1 MFIVS
6 YPLCAFDEHQTTTP
20 AFQLQSTKTSL
31 STCGCTIRLAP
42 AVATEVG
49 TNHQMQH
56 IAHVQQTVEAVYP
69 SLRTNFLFFIQRC
82 ARGSTLANGRY
93 WVFVLNWHDGA
104 EKRQKSSVA
113 DVGSR
118 NKDVVVFVGRVD
130 FVPGVLGT
138 RCSLLFAS
146 QTAVLLWVFFL
157 LVCRRCW
164 CCEQWP
170 RARQSRWS
178 GLGRWTGVP
187 DLRRLGT
194 LAGLCCVGEFKW
206 PTSVGISA
214 VRDGVRD
221 ARANRLEMSP
231 PPCFRRCIC
240 QLVLP
245 VVSSGPLT

>member
-69 SLRTNFLFFIQRC
+69 SLRTNFLSFIQRC

-146 QTAVLLWVFFL
+146 QTAVLLWVFF
-157 LVCRRCW
+157 CW
-164 CCEQWP
+164 F
-170 RARQSRWS
+170 
-178 GLGRWTGVP
+178 
-187 DLRRLGT
+187 
-194 LAGLCCVGEFKW
+194 AG
-206 PTSVGISA
+206 A
-214 VRDGVRD
+214 VD
-221 ARANRLEMSP
+221 A
-231 PPCFRRCIC
+231 
-240 QLVLP
+240 
-245 VVSSGPLT
+245 VSSGRARVSQDEAVLDGGRAFLTYDVWGLWLACVVLGSSSDQLRWEFRQFETGCGTPGLIDSRCHHHHASEDASANWFFRSFRVAH